1 MAGLLLFGFAL
12 ISAGLS
18 SIGVGLRIPKE
29 ARSITM
35 ATAMKSVSEDVATSL
50 KVVPRNDFVETPAVR
65 EITERALAYL
75 KADIPVHFRGAA
87 GTGKTTLALHAAAQL
102 GRPVALMCGDEE
114 FGTSDMVGGEY
125 GYHYRKVVD
134 RYIHSVLKYEED
146 AVQLWVDQRL
156 TTACREGWTLVYDEF
171 NRSRPEAN
179 NVLLGVLEER
189 LLILPTTSRDKS
201 YVKVHPKFRSI
212 FTSNPAEYAGV
223 HQVQD
228 ALRDRMVTLDLDHY
242 DRDTEIAITSARSGL
257 SLDDAQKIVD
267 IVRDFRA
274 TGEYTDTP
282 TLRSSIMIA
291 RVVANRL
298 NESIAW
304 DRQCFMTTC
313 LDVLGSKVDS
323 SIERRENQKS
333 LLVGLIER
341 YC

>member
-1 MAGLLLFGFAL
+1 
-12 ISAGLS
+12 
-18 SIGVGLRIPKE
+18 
-29 ARSITM
+29 M
-35 ATAMKSVSEDVATSL
+35 ATAMRTVSEGVAMSL

-75 KADIPVHFRGAA
+75 NADIPIHFRGAA
-87 GTGKTTLALHAAAQL
+87 GTGKTTLALHTAAQL

-114 FGTSDMVGGEY
+114 VGTSDMVGGEY

-134 RYIHSVLKYEED
+134 NYIHSVLKYEED
-146 AVQLWVDQRL
+146 AAKCWADQRL

-179 NVLLGVLEER
+179 NILLGVLEER
-189 LLILPTTSRDKS
+189 LLVLPTTSRDS
-201 YVKVHPKFRSI
+201 AYIKVHPKFRAI

-223 HQVQD
+223 YQVQD
-228 ALRDRMVTLDLDHY
+228 ALGDRMVTLDLYHY
-242 DRDTEIAITSARSGL
+242 DRDTEIAITSARAGL

-274 TGEYTDTP
+274 TGDYTDTP
-282 TLRSSIMIA
+282 TLRSCIMIA
-291 RVVANRL
+291 RVVTHRL
-298 NESIAW
+298 RESIAW
-304 DRQCFMTTC
+304 DEQYFVTTC

-341 YC
+341 YCR